1 MRLAPPS
8 EPASQPV
15 ARDTPPRYSLPN
27 GMNEAVFTGSSVPAA
42 CVLLEPALPMG
53 FNSGKA
59 NTLTSVA
66 LPGPGAVTMLSRP
79 VEKSMKPVAMLIPER
94 SSPYGLK
101 LEKIAGTAPGLDD
114 SWALYTFT
122 SLGTP
127 GGDPTMILSD
137 VSPSICA
144 AATLTPPRAADS
156 NASKC
161 ASSVPKV
168 PLPRMDAP
176 A

>member
-15 ARDTPPRYSLPN
+15 ARGTPPRYSLPH
-27 GMNEAVFTGSSVPAA
+27 GMNSGVFTGSALPAA
-42 CVLLEPALPMG
+42 CGLLEPALPMG

-79 VEKSMKPVAMLIPER
+79 VEKSTKPVAMLTPDR

-101 LEKIAGTAPGLDD
+101 LEKSAGTTPGADD
-114 SWALYTFT
+114 SW
-122 SLGTP
+122 
-127 GGDPTMILSD
+127 
-137 VSPSICA
+137 V
-144 AATLTPPRAADS
+144 
-156 NASKC
+156 
-161 ASSVPKV
+161 
-168 PLPRMDAP
+168 
-176 A
+176 